1 MTNRSVLLFG
11 LVTIFGWVSPA
22 SARERCPP
30 NDEIGWISA
39 IEMQSVGRPTA
50 LPVVNGSGGKS
61 DAAEG
66 MALCNRD
73 VIENPAGSRRVV
85 RARLAGGFRKT
96 ILPGEAWQ
104 IPKPDWLAVK
114 LEALN
119 RWLSSTVPGT
129 PTAADAP
136 DVSRGAGCAYAPFEP
151 EVRSYAVKEWGP
163 LQIAWPCKGDAETV
177 WTARLTS
184 PGTQLNVEEMVSSN
198 FVQVNISDC
207 QDSCMVSVHDMTANK
222 MVYAQIIIIVTSA
235 QAKLPA
241 SISRMA
247 PGAVRDAL
255 AGAVLSRR
263 PEGKGWRLQGHS
275 LLYGAGC
282 DVPAARRLAHLAY
295 GFPTPDEPC
304 LRGDHGEPE

>member
-1 MTNRSVLLFG
+1 MTNRRVLFFG
-11 LVTIFGWVSPA
+11 LIIIFGWVSPA
-22 SARERCPP
+22 SARERCRP
-30 NDEIGWISA
+30 NDEIGWISV
-39 IEMQSVGRPTA
+39 IEIQSVGQPTA
-50 LPVVNGSGGKS
+50 LPVVNGSDGKS

-85 RARLAGGFRKT
+85 RARLAGGVRKT

-104 IPKPDWLAVK
+104 IPKPDWRAVK
-114 LEALN
+114 LESLN
-119 RWLSSTVPGT
+119 RWLSGTVPGA
-129 PTAADAP
+129 PTAAAP
-136 DVSRGAGCAYAPFEP
+136 AASRGGGCVYTPFEP
-151 EVRSYAVKEWGP
+151 EIRSYAVKEWGP
-163 LQIAWPCKGDAETV
+163 LQIAWPCKDDAETV
-177 WTARLTS
+177 WTVLLTS
-184 PGTQLNVEEMVSSN
+184 AGTQSNVGEMVSSN

-255 AGAVLSRR
+255 AGAALSRR

-304 LRGDHGEPE
+304 LRRDQEETE